1 MNEIYSQKTL
11 VGKWRRVDEN
21 KKNQKLN
28 NKQLVYGDMEL
39 RSDST
44 FHIEGDA
51 KTKNSNVQ
59 GWHSGD
65 EYNGTWQQLNNK
77 SFVLWMKPK
86 ADGLFILYQIIQH
99 DKTNLIVRIGLE
111 RKKAYHIKFI
121 RLQ

>member
-1 MNEIYSQKTL
+1 MNETYSQKTL
-11 VGKWRRVDEN
+11 VGKWRRVDES
-21 KKNQKLN
+21 KKNKKLN

-44 FHIEGDA
+44 FHIEGDT

-65 EYNGTWQQLNNK
+65 EYNGTWQQLDNN
-77 SFVLWMKPK
+77 SFILWMKPK
-86 ADGLFILYQIIQH
+86 EDGLFILYQIIKH
-99 DKTNLIVRIGLE
+99 DRNNLILSIGPE
-111 RKKAYHIKFI
+111 PKNAHQIKFS